1 MEMGVLSLWP
11 IQSCLFA
18 ETVNKGPI
26 DKDGT
31 FIKAKKPAETGKV
44 LKLACCF
51 HVYIGSVSDKRDYSL
66 NQRRYKEVPC
76 LTLVKR

>member
-11 IQSCLFA
+11 IQTCLFLA

-31 FIKAKKPAETGKV
+31 FIKAKKPTETGKV
-44 LKLACCF
+44 LKLARYF
-51 HVYIGSVSDKRDYSL
+51 HVSIGIVCMI
-66 NQRRYKEVPC
+66 KEI
-76 LTLVKR
+76 TA